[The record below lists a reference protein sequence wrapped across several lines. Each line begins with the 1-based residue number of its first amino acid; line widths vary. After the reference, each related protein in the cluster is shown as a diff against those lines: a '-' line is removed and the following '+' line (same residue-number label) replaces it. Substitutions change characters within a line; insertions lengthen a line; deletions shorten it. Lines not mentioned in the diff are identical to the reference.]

1 VPLARALS
9 KLGVFSRR
17 VAIDAILAGRVEV
30 DGARVLDPGR
40 AVSPEQ
46 SRIAVDDQPVG
57 RARSRTIALNKP
69 RGVVTTRRDPEGRTT
84 VYDVLGDV
92 GSWLAPVGRLD
103 AATSGL
109 LLLTNDTRLA
119 AWLTDPA
126 SAVPRVY
133 TVTVRG
139 RVPEEACRRLEDGL
153 VDRGERLRAV
163 KVTIRKA
170 SSRETHLVVELAEGR
185 YREVRRLFAAI
196 GHEVTALSRIA
207 IGGLRLGDLAPG
219 KWRELS
225 LAEIQK
231 LRR

>member
-1 VPLARALS
+1 
-9 KLGVFSRR
+9 
-17 VAIDAILAGRVEV
+17 
-30 DGARVLDPGR
+30 
-40 AVSPEQ
+40 
-46 SRIAVDDQPVG
+46 VDDQPVG

-69 RGVVTTRRDPEGRTT
+69 RGVVTTRRDPEGRPT

-126 SAVPRVY
+126 NAVPRVY

-139 RVPEEACRRLEDGL
+139 RVPEEACRRLEAGL
-153 VDRGERLRAV
+153 IDRGEWLRAV
-163 KVTIRKA
+163 KATIRKA

-207 IGGLRLGDLAPG
+207 IGGLQLGNLAPG

-225 LAEIQK
+225 LTEIQK